1 MVGVMR
7 RADVETILVAFGR
20 AFSRWMPAYHVSM
33 LVHAWRE
40 EASRRRPAEPGPRIA
55 RRDHASRR
63 PRFERR
69 DSSQGTRRT
78 SS

>member
-1 MVGVMR
+1 MR
-7 RADVETILVAFGR
+7 RVDVEPILVAFGR

-33 LVHAWRE
+33 LIHAWRQ
-40 EASRRRPAEPGPRIA
+40 EASRRPPAERGPRID
-55 RRDHASRR
+55 RRDHASLR